1 MRFNFWNN
9 SSARSAATPLQA
21 AVSAE
26 REQRNAG
33 IVESVSTE
41 SNDARLL
48 GMLGFGG
55 GSIAGVAVNQQT
67 VMSIAAA
74 YACVNNISQDIA
86 GLPCQ
91 LFRREAGARTPVD
104 EHPAVPLLNLQ
115 ACGLQNAFHFRQSM
129 TALTLLRGN
138 AYALIVRAGRLKPV
152 QLLFKHP
159 DETDVR
165 KSGGRLWYKFSGD
178 PKTYADYD
186 VLHLKG
192 LSLDG
197 VMGVSV
203 IHYFRETFGKGLAA
217 SKSHTNFYQNGAK
230 PSGALEKD
238 GLLSDAAFA
247 RLQATFTQSYAGVE
261 NAGKPLILEE
271 GLKYKQISLA
281 PEDAEFISTHKLT
294 RSDIASIFRMPPH
307 KIGDLER
314 STNNNIEQQS
324 LDYVGDT
331 LLPILLAQEQEYR
344 LKLLRTDEVA
354 THYFRHNVSA
364 QLRSDATARG
374 NFYAK
379 LFQVGAFS
387 PNDILALEDRNGIG
401 EAGDERFIPI
411 NMAPLSRIGEL
422 TDAQIASRKAPAT
435 PPANTPPPA
444 PEDD

>member
-1 MRFNFWNN
+1 VRFNFWNS
-9 SSARSAATPLQA
+9 SSARSTATPLQA

-26 REQRNAG
+26 REQRSAG
-33 IVESVSTE
+33 TVTAVSTE

-48 GMLGFGG
+48 SILDFGG
-55 GSIAGVAVNQQT
+55 GTVAGVAVNQQA

-74 YACVNNISQDIA
+74 WACVNAISQDIA

-91 LFRREAGARTPVD
+91 LFRRVGEGREPVSG
-104 EHPAVPLLNLQ
+104 HPATNLLNLQ
-115 ACGLQNAFHFRQSM
+115 ASGLQNSFQLRQTM
-129 TALTLLRGN
+129 TAITLLRGN
-138 AYALIVRAGRLKPV
+138 AYALIVRAGKLKPV
-152 QLLFKHP
+152 ELLHKHP
-159 DETDVR
+159 DETTVL
-165 KSGGRLWYKFSGD
+165 KSGGRLWYRFSGD

-186 VLHLKG
+186 VLHFRG

-203 IHYFRETFGKGLAA
+203 IHYFRETFGKNLAA
-217 SKSHTNFYQNGAK
+217 SKSQTNFYNNGAQA
-230 PSGALEKD
+230 SGALQTDKT
-238 GLLSDAAFA
+238 LSAGAQQRLADTFAFKY
-247 RLQATFTQSYAGVE
+247 TGVN

-271 GLKYKQISLA
+271 GLQYKAISMA
-281 PEDAEFISTHKLT
+281 PADAQFVEVAKLT

-331 LLPILLAQEQEYR
+331 LMPILLAQEQEYR
-344 LKLLRTDEVA
+344 LKLLLPSEVEA
-354 THYFRHNVSA
+354 CYFRHNLSA

-401 EAGDERFIPI
+401 EAGDERFIPV

-422 TDAQIASRKAPAT
+422 TDAQIAGRTKPVNAPPA
-435 PPANTPPPA
+435 PPAN
-444 PEDD
+444 E

>member
-1 MRFNFWNN
+1 MRFDFWNN

-26 REQRNAG
+26 REVRSAG
-33 IVESVSTE
+33 VVESVSTE
-41 SNDARLL
+41 SNDTRLL
-48 GMLGFGG
+48 AMLGLGG
-55 GSIAGVAVNQQT
+55 GTVGGVAVNQQT

-74 YACVNNISQDIA
+74 YACVNNISQDVA

-91 LFRREAGARTPVD
+91 LFRENGANRERVGG
-104 EHPAVPLLNLQ
+104 HPASNLLNLQ
-115 ACGLQNAFHFRQSM
+115 ASPLQNSFHFRQSM
-129 TALTLLRGN
+129 TALVLLRGN
-138 AYALIVRAGRLKPV
+138 AYALIVRAGRLKPT

-159 DETDVR
+159 DETNVF
-165 KSGGRLWYKFSGD
+165 KSGGRLWYRFSGD

-186 VLHLKG
+186 VLHFKG

-217 SKSHTNFYQNGAK
+217 SRSHTNFYKNGAK
-230 PSGALEKD
+230 PSGVLEKD
-238 GLLSDAAFA
+238 GLLTDAAFA
-247 RLQATFTQSYAGVE
+247 RLQASFSTAYTGVE
-261 NAGKPLILEE
+261 NAGKPIILEE
-271 GLKYKQISLA
+271 GLSYKTISLN

-331 LLPILLAQEQEYR
+331 LMPWLLNFEQEYR
-344 LKLLRTDEVA
+344 LKLLLPSEVEL
-354 THYFRHNVSA
+354 TYFRHNLAA
-364 QLRSDATARG
+364 QLRSDVTARG

-379 LFQVGAFS
+379 LFQVGALS
-387 PNDILALEDRNGIG
+387 PNDILALEERNGIG
-401 EAGDERFIPI
+401 EAGDERFIPV

-422 TDAQIASRKAPAT
+422 TDAAIAARAKAPAA
-435 PPANTPPPA
+435 PPANDPA
-444 PEDD
+444 PQND